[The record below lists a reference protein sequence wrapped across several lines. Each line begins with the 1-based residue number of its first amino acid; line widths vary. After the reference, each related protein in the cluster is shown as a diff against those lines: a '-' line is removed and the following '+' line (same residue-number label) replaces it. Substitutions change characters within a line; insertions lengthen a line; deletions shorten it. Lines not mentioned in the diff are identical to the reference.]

1 MKLFVDSADLADI
14 ETIASWGVLSGVT
27 TNPTLL
33 GKVEG
38 EADDI
43 YRRVCELVN
52 GPVSA
57 EVVAE
62 SRGDMV
68 EDGRRLAAIHPNI
81 VVKLP
86 MGAEALAATTTLA
99 EDDIRVNMTL
109 CFTAPQALLAA
120 AAGAGFVSPFVGRFD
135 DIGQDGLE
143 VLREVVEA
151 LEPSMYDTEVLAAS
165 IRSPVHVT
173 EAARMGADIA
183 TIPPKVFYQM
193 LQHPSRRRG
202 SRRSPRTS
210 RPAAPAG
217 PRRSRGMI
225 GQGTG
230 RGRARTHAIV
240 IRLGAT
246 PAWRE
251 EEEVSDSDS
260 DFPFPFAFGEGAGE
274 EFKERLKELMR
285 AQREAFEEVQAESG
299 GQLAAVDRWQVI
311 QQAVVLASAAMRAME
326 PRPTPDEAADA
337 MGLLFAR
344 SMAALQG
351 ALRPTP

>member
-151 LEPSMYDTEVLAAS
+151 L
-165 IRSPVHVT
+165 
-173 EAARMGADIA
+173 
-183 TIPPKVFYQM
+183 
-193 LQHPSRRRG
+193 SRRCTT
-202 SRRSPRTS
+202 PRCW
-210 RPAAPAG
+210 RPPSAAPC
-217 PRRSRGMI
+217 
-225 GQGTG
+225 T
-230 RGRARTHAIV
+230 
-240 IRLGAT
+240 
-246 PAWRE
+246 
-251 EEEVSDSDS
+251 
-260 DFPFPFAFGEGAGE
+260 
-274 EFKERLKELMR
+274 
-285 AQREAFEEVQAESG
+285 
-299 GQLAAVDRWQVI
+299 
-311 QQAVVLASAAMRAME
+311 
-326 PRPTPDEAADA
+326 
-337 MGLLFAR
+337 
-344 SMAALQG
+344 
-351 ALRPTP
+351 